1 MHYRPGN
8 PFVLLYLFLGFY
20 FCSLPISAQTIQELK
35 TELSIVK
42 NDSAKFSVLYELSGA
57 YRSTD
62 LDSAILYGQE
72 ALALA
77 KKKRDNL
84 LIAKANYQIGAA
96 NFLAGQYS
104 KALEL
109 GEKALFYGEVSNDLL
124 VKQYANNLMGVI
136 LRETQTLEEALPYT
150 YKSLSF
156 ARQRGDTRG
165 IITALANIGQYHE
178 VQRDTV
184 NARAVFEEVLTFLSG
199 LDWPHVYSSTLISL
213 SNVTASVEEKKEL
226 LEKAREVALSV
237 GDNSVAIVANEN
249 LGFLLDSEEEY
260 EDAVSIYGES
270 ILIAKELGRSSSV
283 LSLYIKVAYSFIKL
297 NKLDSAAYYLQMAY
311 ADSTFSELKRF
322 QSEYYGVAANLAEA
336 KGQFKKALEN
346 YQEKVKV
353 DQIIYDEKIS
363 ETMSDARIRYETA
376 EKENQII
383 QQGIE
388 LESERRKRQMQA
400 LGAGVLLLL
409 LGSFSFLFWQ
419 RRQLALQR
427 LKVEQSQR
435 AQLEELDRMKSRF
448 FVQVSHELR
457 TPLTLVLGPLEQLLG
472 QERLRGIHPTLQT
485 IRRNARRQLDRV
497 NELLDISRLESGKLD
512 LTNRPIA
519 LRGYLMRIGGTFS
532 SVAES
537 NQQRLELEVNVP
549 SDVTVLLDTDK
560 VEKIVNNLL
569 HNAHKFSG
577 MGSAIWFRSHWSADQ
592 LQVEVSDSG
601 PGFGN
606 IDPDLLFEQYV
617 RGDKAVGIEGSGI
630 GLSLVRELVLLMGGT
645 IKARNRSEGG
655 ALFQL
660 TLPAMRTTARIESEE
675 TVVDN
680 HVSAD
685 QWPSGYQPLGA
696 VRPRVLIVEDNPEL
710 GQFIYDSLQADFD
723 PTLTLNGQEAL
734 TVLQKKTIDLIVS
747 DIMMPHMDGF
757 GLRQKLM
764 DNANWSDIPFVFLT
778 ARVMEEDRLQALRMG
793 VDDYMLK
800 PFSIQELQVRLQNL
814 MQRRLHRA
822 ESPVLEAGERPA
834 TEQLLRRAE
843 AVVRQNLD
851 NSTFKIEDLADALG
865 YSRRQLQRL
874 LNKETGLSPVA
885 FLLELRL
892 QEAYRMLH
900 ERKYF
905 TVAEVRY
912 EVGIESA
919 SYFTSKFQA
928 RFGVS
933 PSDILVAADFVKTD
947 MDK

>member
-1 MHYRPGN
+1 MHYRSGN

-35 TELSIVK
+35 TELSIVE
-42 NDSAKFSVLYELSGA
+42 NDSAKFSVLMKLSGA

-62 LDSAILYGQE
+62 LDSALIYGE
-72 ALALA
+72 KALVLA
-77 KKKRDNL
+77 EKKNDKL

-96 NFLAGQYS
+96 HLDANRVDE
-104 KALEL
+104 ALEAAQL
-109 GEKALFYGEVSNDLL
+109 ALLYGKSSKSLLLQQVANNLIGSVLRVSQSSEKALPYMYESLRVARQMDDTVGITYALTSISNIYIDQQDTLSARSFLEDALSFFPDLNDLDL
-124 VKQYANNLMGVI
+124 YVTLLHNLSIMVSD
-136 LRETQTLEEALPYT
+136 L
-150 YKSLSF
+150 
-156 ARQRGDTRG
+156 
-165 IITALANIGQYHE
+165 
-178 VQRDTV
+178 
-184 NARAVFEEVLTFLSG
+184 
-199 LDWPHVYSSTLISL
+199 
-213 SNVTASVEEKKEL
+213 EEKKAILFEA
-226 LEKAREVALSV
+226 EEVARSV
-237 GDNSVAIVANEN
+237 GDSASLIYINNSLGGVFADEGQSRKATDILRKSIKIAYEIGDTYSVIAQQNKIASVFLDLNE
-249 LGFLLDSEEEY
+249 FDST
-260 EDAVSIYGES
+260 
-270 ILIAKELGRSSSV
+270 
-283 LSLYIKVAYSFIKL
+283 
-297 NKLDSAAYYLQMAY
+297 AYYLNQAMRNEGY
-311 ADSTFSELKRF
+311 AILKKEQIMNYSVWADLSLKR
-322 QSEYYGVAANLAEA
+322 
-336 KGQFKKALEN
+336 GQFKKAYEYSEGVRSLTEELHN
-346 YQEKVKV
+346 
-353 DQIIYDEKIS
+353 DEIRS
-363 ETMSDARIRYETA
+363 LMSDARIRYETA

-577 MGSAIWFRSHWSADQ
+577 LGSAIWFRSHWSADQ

-834 TEQLLRRAE
+834 AEQLLRRAE